1 MGIIHLS
8 IEILFD
14 LLAILLGGILIFQ
27 SKDNFPKRYWGL
39 IAVCI
44 GLVFLWENIGWL
56 KIASA
61 TPSYRFTDL
70 LHMEKMLKWYLPASI
85 VALFPVA
92 SLRPGFLTPFKVL
105 AFLQIPLLITTVG
118 ICYLSFNGQVTPLTT
133 LGQLSLHASRG
144 DVQLRGFI
152 FILSIITPICSAL
165 YPFIHFHR
173 SRRINRNMYLF
184 LTFMFLFLGIYITFT
199 LSINDF
205 IFNLFGFTAVVFVLS
220 FSIAYL
226 LQENPFS
233 DQEKRLDMPVPM
245 LQAHTEPI
253 VLPLFHTIENVL
265 QSDLSFVHP
274 DYKLKDLAK
283 AIGVKTSAVS
293 AALKSGGFSSFRE
306 YICDR
311 RLEYFKQLAD
321 TNPEK
326 SIKELMYE
334 SGFTSKSTFYRNFT
348 KKFGETPLKYMDR

>member
-1 MGIIHLS
+1 MGKHR
-8 IEILFD
+8 
-14 LLAILLGGILIFQ
+14 LA
-27 SKDNFPKRYWGL
+27 KDR
-39 IAVCI
+39 
-44 GLVFLWENIGWL
+44 
-56 KIASA
+56 
-61 TPSYRFTDL
+61 
-70 LHMEKMLKWYLPASI
+70 
-85 VALFPVA
+85 
-92 SLRPGFLTPFKVL
+92 LRN
-105 AFLQIPLLITTVG
+105 TV
-118 ICYLSFNGQVTPLTT
+118 LSFYGPAAHGKDAEMVFT
-133 LGQLSLHASRG
+133 SK
-144 DVQLRGFI
+144 
-152 FILSIITPICSAL
+152 ITPICSAL

-173 SRRINRNMYLF
+173 SRRINRNMYVY
-184 LTFMFLFLGIYITFT
+184 LTFMFLFLGIYISFTFN
-199 LSINDF
+199 INNF

-226 LQENPFS
+226 RQENPFS
-233 DQEKRLDMPVPM
+233 DQEKRLDIPVPV
-245 LQAHTEPI
+245 LQAHTKPV

-293 AALKSGGFSSFRE
+293 AALKSGGFSSFWE

-311 RLEYFKQLAD
+311 RLEYFKLLAD

>member
-165 YPFIHFHR
+165 YPFIHF
-173 SRRINRNMYLF
+173 
-184 LTFMFLFLGIYITFT
+184 
-199 LSINDF
+199 
-205 IFNLFGFTAVVFVLS
+205 
-220 FSIAYL
+220 
-226 LQENPFS
+226 
-233 DQEKRLDMPVPM
+233 
-245 LQAHTEPI
+245 
-253 VLPLFHTIENVL
+253 
-265 QSDLSFVHP
+265 
-274 DYKLKDLAK
+274 
-283 AIGVKTSAVS
+283 
-293 AALKSGGFSSFRE
+293 
-306 YICDR
+306 
-311 RLEYFKQLAD
+311 
-321 TNPEK
+321 PEAG
-326 SIKELMYE
+326 E
-334 SGFTSKSTFYRNFT
+334 STGTCTCS
-348 KKFGETPLKYMDR
+348 